1 MRFLKILLP
10 ILLSWGWIT
19 LMTRSIKV
27 GETNL
32 PPLGNFICPSTGF
45 WQNVFS
51 AGKNAKTMDV
61 LSNVDGKIHLD
72 DRAVPHIFAGSLKD
86 AFFLQGYMHAYHRL
100 WQMDFATLAAEGRV
114 SEVAGVR
121 ALDFDKIKRRKG
133 LAESA
138 RKSIEVWKTFPES
151 FALVEAY
158 TAGVNFYID
167 HLLPQ
172 NYPIEYKLMNDAPR
186 RWSPYRSA
194 LFHKSMAEIL
204 CGREQDIEL
213 SNAQL
218 VFGQDFDLLFPE
230 NNPEMEPVI
239 PPTKDWGFKMEN
251 LGLEKSNPKE
261 DMGYLDIQREHQPSG
276 LGSNNWAVNAAKST
290 TGNPI
295 LCNDPHLTLTLPCIW
310 YEQQIVTPEMNV
322 YGVTFPGIPG
332 VVIGF
337 NNDIAWG
344 VTNAGW
350 DVMDWYRIQ
359 WKDETHHEYL
369 LDGEWKQVNTRYD
382 TIRIKNENFIIDT
395 VKLTDWGPV
404 VYEHMNNPKE
414 GLSMHWI
421 IHEPS
426 TVCELDAFVGLGKG
440 KNYNDYRAAIR
451 KFPYPAQNMAFI
463 SKSNDIA
470 LTVQGLMPIKSNQLG
485 RFVLDGT
492 KSEHSWN
499 GFLPLEFNPHCLNP
513 ARGFISSANQKS
525 TDATY
530 PNYYNDGDFRS
541 YRGNMVNRLLREKEK
556 WSVEDMMSLQH
567 NAHSLK
573 AESILP
579 LMLEKMDSVQTDAK
593 AQSVIAALKKWNYN
607 YDSNSVEAVYF
618 DIWFDAIHQMIWDE
632 VTMDTTKKATAIPS
646 DETTVALMKN
656 KPLLSYYDI
665 QSSKDTEQL
674 KDLVAI
680 CFDSMMTKISATEM
694 KNKNWGDYKASIIP
708 HMAKIQAFGIPFIST
723 SGGKEIINAHAKTF
737 GPSWRM
743 IVELTPSGPKAF
755 GVYPGGQDG
764 RPGNPNYKN
773 MIEDWARGKYYL
785 LNYLVDDQDKRISSF
800 STLEFKKK

>member
-1 MRFLKILLP
+1 MRFLKILIP
-10 ILLSWGWIT
+10 IILSLGWIF

-32 PPLGNFICPSTGF
+32 PPLGKFICPSTGF
-45 WQNVFS
+45 WQNVLA
-51 AGKNAKTMDV
+51 AGKTVKKEDV
-61 LSNVDGKIHLD
+61 LSAIHGKIHLD
-72 DRAVPHIFAGSLKD
+72 SREVPHIFAGSMKD

-138 RKSIEVWKTFPES
+138 RKSIEVWKKFPES
-151 FALVEAY
+151 FALVESY
-158 TAGVNFYID
+158 TAGVNFFID
-167 HLLPQ
+167 HLDPKD
-172 NYPIEYKLMNDAPR
+172 YPIEYKLMNDAPR
-186 RWSPYRSA
+186 SWSPYRSA

-213 SNAQL
+213 SNAKL
-218 VFGQDFDLLFPE
+218 VFGKDFELLFPE
-230 NNPEMEPVI
+230 NNPQTEPVI
-239 PPTKDWGFKMEN
+239 PPTTDWGFKMEN
-251 LGLEKSNPKE
+251 LDPGKPGKKE
-261 DMGYLDIQREHQPSG
+261 DIGYLDIIRESSPSG
-276 LGSNNWAVNAAKST
+276 LGSNNWAVNAAKSS

-337 NNDIAWG
+337 NQDIAWG

-350 DVMDWYRIQ
+350 DVLDWYRIQ
-359 WKDETHHEYL
+359 WKDATHREYL
-369 LDGEWKQVNTRYD
+369 IDGTWKVVQNRYD
-382 TIRIKNENFIIDT
+382 TIRIKNENFVIDT

-426 TVCELDAFVGLGKG
+426 VDCELDAFVGLGKG
-440 KNYNDYRAAIR
+440 KNYSDYRAAIR

-463 SKSNDIA
+463 SRSNDIA
-470 LTVQGLMPIKSNQLG
+470 LTVQGLMPIKTSQLG

-492 KSEHSWN
+492 KSEHNWN

-513 ARGFISSANQKS
+513 SRGFISSANQKS
-525 TDATY
+525 TDASF

-556 WSVEDMMSLQH
+556 WSVEDMMHLQH
-567 NAHSLK
+567 NTHSLK
-573 AESILP
+573 AETILP
-579 LMLEKMDSVQTDAK
+579 LMLKMMDSFQTDAK
-593 AQSVIAALKKWNYN
+593 KQSVISALKTWNYA
-607 YDSNSVEAVYF
+607 YDSTSVETVYF
-618 DIWFDAIHQMIWDE
+618 DVWFDALHHLMWDE
-632 VTMDTTKKATAIPS
+632 ITMDTSRKATAIPS
-646 DETTVALMKN
+646 EETTVTLMQTN
-656 KPLLSYYDI
+656 PGLSYYDI
-665 QSSKDTEQL
+665 KSSVEKEQL
-674 KDLVAI
+674 KDLVSI
-680 CFDSMMTKISATEM
+680 SFDSMMTKISSPEIAGKT
-694 KNKNWGDYKASIIP
+694 WGNYKASAIP
-708 HMAKIQAFGIPFIST
+708 HMARIQAFGIPFIST

-743 IVELTPSGPKAF
+743 IVELTPDGPKAF

-764 RPGNPNYKN
+764 RPGNPNFKN
-773 MIEDWARGKYYL
+773 MVEDWARGKYYSL
-785 LNYLVDDQDKRISSF
+785 DYLMDEKDQRISSF
-800 STLEFKKK
+800 STLEFKMK